1 MANPAR
7 NKRLTREFQ
16 ECQKDPKSGITIL
29 QVGDSLSHFT
39 GSFPGPEGTSYEGG
53 RFVVDIGTAPSLAFP
68 APQSQPK
75 LTRHVRAIVAPPRYP
90 FEPLQMKFITK
101 ANISSQTGFICLDI
115 LKSSWSPVF
124 TLRTCLVSLQSLLST
139 PEPSDPQDA
148 EVAKHYLTDREGF
161 ESTAR
166 YWTEVYA
173 KPDPTSRT
181 HTPSGGNGTG
191 AGPAVAQEDD
201 VEAKA
206 RLAGLD
212 WADVRAFT
220 EMGFPADQVVD
231 TLRHLNY
238 RGTNKREVGEDAVI
252 QRLVG

>member
-16 ECQKDPKSGITIL
+16 ECQKDTSGVTIE
-29 QVGDSLSHFT
+29 QVGDSLDHFV
-39 GSFPGPEGTSYEGG
+39 GSFPGPEGTAYDGG
-53 RFVVDIGTAPSLAFP
+53 RFVVD
-68 APQSQPK
+68 
-75 LTRHVRAIVAPPRYP
+75 IVAPPRYP
-90 FEPLQMKFITK
+90 FEPLQMKFVTK
-101 ANISSQTGFICLDI
+101 VYHPNISSQTGFICLDI

-148 EVAKHYLTDREGF
+148 EVAKHYLTDRAGF
-161 ESTAR
+161 ESTAK

-173 KPDPTSRT
+173 RPDPASRT
-181 HTPSGGNGTG
+181 HTPIGGVAG
-191 AGPAVAQEDD
+191 APPPPKADD
-201 VEAKA
+201 AETQA

-212 WADVRAFT
+212 WADVRAFSD
-220 EMGFPADQVVD
+220 MGFPTEQVVD
-231 TLRHLNY
+231 ALKHLNY
-238 RGTNKREVGEDAVI
+238 RGSNRQRVGEDAVI